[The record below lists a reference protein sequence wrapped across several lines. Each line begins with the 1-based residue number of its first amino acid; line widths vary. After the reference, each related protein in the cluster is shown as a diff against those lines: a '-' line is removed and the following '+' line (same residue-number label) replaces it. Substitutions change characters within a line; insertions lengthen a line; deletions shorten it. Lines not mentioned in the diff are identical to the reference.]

1 MVMPDTPAAASAS
14 RTSSSL
20 KGLMIAM
27 ISFMSLPRF
36 AAAEAVAVPKATPV
50 GRLTLPRAS
59 GGMLACFA
67 ALRQRRGE

>member
-36 AAAEAVAVPKATPV
+36 AANSRAVPKATPKGAGAPKGV
-50 GRLTLPRAS
+50 